1 MCGVGI
7 GCLMMSK
14 LRRPSWQHR
23 KIMCFAPIP
32 DVFRAFV
39 VLDFICSFLVASLR
53 GNKPHTYL
61 RITNSTKMP
70 A

>member
-1 MCGVGI
+1 MGI
-7 GCLMMSK
+7 RCLMMSK
-14 LRRPSWQHR
+14 LRRPSW

-32 DVFRAFV
+32 DVFRAFF